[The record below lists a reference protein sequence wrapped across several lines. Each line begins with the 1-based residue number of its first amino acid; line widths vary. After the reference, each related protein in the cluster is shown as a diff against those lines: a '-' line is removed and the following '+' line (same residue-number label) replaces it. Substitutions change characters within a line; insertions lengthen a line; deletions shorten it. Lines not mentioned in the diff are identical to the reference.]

1 MSPTSSPDT
10 SSLPVIEPD
19 LEAAATSIDEAD
31 AAAQASSASQTGAA
45 NAGGASAAAKPGLVA
60 RLVASVSDPVLRILV
75 TATLIS
81 RVGRGI
87 FLTITVLYFT
97 LVVGLPAHEIAI
109 VLGASSA
116 AGIVASLA
124 GGWLADRMSARR
136 VLLVLTTLEG
146 IGLLCYAVAGDFVS
160 ALVVAVLV
168 GAFGQGANTTRMAIL
183 ARAFAPEQRVHAR
196 AVLRTVTNL
205 SIAVG
210 SGLGALALAIGTPEA
225 YRILLVAAGGLY
237 LLALVR
243 LVKLPASVDAVPP
256 APPITGAV
264 EAIDPVTTA
273 PVGAAVDGSI
283 DDDEL
288 EGADAADGRTS
299 HDAAPAASARPARPA
314 KRRSRFAHSPW
325 RDPRY
330 LALTALSA
338 IFGMQFGVAEI
349 GVPLWIAHETDAS
362 TVLVSAVLILN
373 TVIVV
378 LFQVPLSRGTHDL
391 RRAGRVSAIAAWLM
405 AGTCLIYAAAAG
417 LPVWFSVVFIVLA
430 SITHAFAEVLSQA
443 GGWGLSFELADPV
456 QAGTYQGVYSMGY
469 SIGATL
475 APAVVTA
482 TALSMGLA
490 GWAILAVIFLASGL
504 GTWAIARTA
513 ASRADAAA
521 TRRAAGAVGGVG

>member
-1 MSPTSSPDT
+1 VSPTSSPDT

-31 AAAQASSASQTGAA
+31 ASTQAGSATD
-45 NAGGASAAAKPGLVA
+45 AGDTRKPGLVA
-60 RLVASVSDPVLRILV
+60 RIAASVSDPVLGILV

-87 FLTITVLYFT
+87 FITITVLYFT
-97 LVVGLPAHEIAI
+97 LIVGLPAHEIAI
-109 VLGASSA
+109 VLGAASA

-136 VLLVLTTLEG
+136 VLLVFTTLEG
-146 IGLLCYAVAGDFVS
+146 LGLLCYAATGDFVS
-160 ALVVAVLV
+160 ALIVAVVV
-168 GAFGQGANTTRMAIL
+168 GAFGQGANSTRMAIL
-183 ARAFAPEQRVHAR
+183 ARAFEPEQRVQAR
-196 AVLRTVTNL
+196 AVLRTVTNV

-210 SGLGALALAIGTPEA
+210 SGLGALALAIGTAEA
-225 YRILLVAAGGLY
+225 YRILLVAAGALY

-243 LVKLPASVDAVPP
+243 LVKLPASVDAPRA
-256 APPITGAV
+256 APPVTGAA
-264 EAIDPVTTA
+264 EAAATGDGIGDESD
-273 PVGAAVDGSI
+273 GADG
-283 DDDEL
+283 DGDGVAADR
-288 EGADAADGRTS
+288 ADAADGRDS
-299 HDAAPAASARPARPA
+299 NDARPAASARAAR
-314 KRRSRFAHSPW
+314 RRGGRFAHSPW

-330 LALTALSA
+330 LALTGLSA

-362 TVLVSAVLILN
+362 AALVSAVLIIN
-373 TVIVV
+373 TTIVV

-405 AGTCLIYAAAAG
+405 AATCLVYAAAAG

-482 TALSMGLA
+482 TAINMGLA
-490 GWAILAVIFLASGL
+490 GWAILAVVFLASGL
-504 GTWAIARTA
+504 GTWALAR
-513 ASRADAAA
+513 SAAA
-521 TRRAAGAVGGVG
+521 RAERVTA